1 MRINSFKTKNGQDV
15 LLNHKITVFVGPN
28 NSGKSQ
34 TLQDIQYKLEGNQSY
49 KPVIIKDY
57 NFQLPLN
64 ESELKLNIGFKDSIY
79 NVEHYTIEGIQSDL
93 LSKYNVELSK
103 YQFYQLTQSHSEEI
117 FYQHFGKFFVA
128 SLNSSTRLKLVE
140 QVQAFVPQEEYPS
153 NLLQSLYVKT
163 ELEPILSKAFKEAFN
178 MDLKLDYSELMRFC
192 LRVSSNMP
200 LIPEDARDA
209 LAVTRNIPKIDNQGD
224 GFKSFTGI
232 ILGLLMSQ
240 NRIILLDEPEAFL
253 HPAQARF
260 LGKWIGDNID
270 KFNSQILICTHNSN
284 FLSGILSSDNAVD
297 IYRLNRSQDITE
309 YNLLPAIATEK
320 LYKNPLLS
328 SQRVIEAIFHKGVVV
343 CEADADR
350 AIYQSVA
357 SVELSSNQEVLF
369 IHSHNKQTLKDVADI
384 LIGINI
390 PVALIA
396 DIDILNSK
404 DDLSKIIDT
413 LNIENK
419 SELLITQK
427 RIADAVSEI
436 SDEIVI
442 EKVKEQLQILI
453 TQIEGRE
460 HSLSGLKG
468 AYNRVEDE
476 FKKWKEVK
484 EKGIIGMPESVR
496 EEAER
501 LILKLNT
508 KGLFIVPVGELESWI
523 ELGIKKK
530 NKWIIPALNRIYN
543 KETPEALKKFISEIV
558 SYLLGNK

>member
-1 MRINSFKTKNGQDV
+1 
-15 LLNHKITVFVGPN
+15 
-28 NSGKSQ
+28 
-34 TLQDIQYKLEGNQSY
+34 
-49 KPVIIKDY
+49 
-57 NFQLPLN
+57 
-64 ESELKLNIGFKDSIY
+64 
-79 NVEHYTIEGIQSDL
+79 
-93 LSKYNVELSK
+93 
-103 YQFYQLTQSHSEEI
+103 
-117 FYQHFGKFFVA
+117 
-128 SLNSSTRLKLVE
+128 
-140 QVQAFVPQEEYPS
+140 
-153 NLLQSLYVKT
+153 
-163 ELEPILSKAFKEAFN
+163 

-209 LAVTRNIPKIDNQGD
+209 LAVTKNIPKIDNQGD

-297 IYRLNRSQDITE
+297 IYRLNRSQNITE

-320 LYKNPLLS
+320 LYKSPLLS

-453 TQIEGRE
+453 TQIEARE

-543 KETPEALKKFISEIV
+543 KETPEALKNFISEIV

>member
-1 MRINSFKTKNGQDV
+1 M
-15 LLNHKITVFVGPN
+15 
-28 NSGKSQ
+28 
-34 TLQDIQYKLEGNQSY
+34 
-49 KPVIIKDY
+49 
-57 NFQLPLN
+57 
-64 ESELKLNIGFKDSIY
+64 
-79 NVEHYTIEGIQSDL
+79 
-93 LSKYNVELSK
+93 
-103 YQFYQLTQSHSEEI
+103 
-117 FYQHFGKFFVA
+117 
-128 SLNSSTRLKLVE
+128 
-140 QVQAFVPQEEYPS
+140 
-153 NLLQSLYVKT
+153 
-163 ELEPILSKAFKEAFN
+163 
-178 MDLKLDYSELMRFC
+178 
-192 LRVSSNMP
+192 
-200 LIPEDARDA
+200 
-209 LAVTRNIPKIDNQGD
+209 
-224 GFKSFTGI
+224 
-232 ILGLLMSQ
+232 
-240 NRIILLDEPEAFL
+240 
-253 HPAQARF
+253 
-260 LGKWIGDNID
+260 
-270 KFNSQILICTHNSN
+270 
-284 FLSGILSSDNAVD
+284 
-297 IYRLNRSQDITE
+297 NRSQDITE

-320 LYKNPLLS
+320 LYKSPLLS

-453 TQIEGRE
+453 TQIEARE

-543 KETPEALKKFISEIV
+543 KETPEALKNFISEIV